1 MQRGSAAALAAL
13 IGIVSSQATA
23 GGDTGRDPH
32 RLYDRQTE
40 CAVFDTHGFEANAAN
55 WDGPCTH
62 GLASGG
68 GTATYIGRDGASQ
81 AVSAT
86 FRDGMIVD
94 GPADIRW
101 NDGAHY
107 SGDAVDG
114 APSGKGVLVNA
125 KGDRFEGAWHDGQ
138 LNGHGSVVWKNG
150 DRYEGDWV
158 GGQAEGHGVQI
169 WSDGQKYDG
178 AWHNDQPNGQGT
190 VTRKDG
196 TQFTAMF
203 VDGKRQPEVAA
214 APSPPPPAQPAVAN
228 TAPAPAAASPAPAT
242 APASLGNMIPQ
253 QLLDGMTG
261 LTLTALDG
269 STVKLGTTEG
279 GITRTL
285 TAADG
290 SVRTSVFTFLGT
302 NLGMVADQSDP
313 RHIDGMFHVSGG
325 GVEIDYTDGHT
336 ELLRA
341 DPSGGLLVTLRSAI
355 GATACASW
363 YPQGHAFTVAERK
376 AAVAAYAQRLGVS
389 DNVPAV
395 SGCTNAPSAA
405 ALPAARPSAHRTGP
419 RHVAGAVPSVVAP
432 APKPGS
438 SGLQTMPV
446 KDSNVHLIDA
456 PVAGPA
462 APPIVAAAPPPAD
475 EPIAS
480 NCLHVDSD
488 GSYWGFRNHC
498 GYSVQFAYCLLH
510 GVNPMTA
517 CGDHGAAGVEGSVS
531 ADGFGAL
538 FADDSLGERD
548 AEHQFRWVG
557 CRGGAGEVIAQL
569 DHAEP
574 ASGECVRTK
583 TAQRDN

>member
-1 MQRGSAAALAAL
+1 MQRGSAAALAAFVGL
-13 IGIVSSQATA
+13 FSSQTA
-23 GGDTGRDPH
+23 AGDAARDPH

-40 CAVFDTHGFEANAAN
+40 CAVFDTNGFEASAAN

-62 GLASGG
+62 GLASGR
-68 GTATYIGRDGASQ
+68 GTATFLGRSGVSQ
-81 AVSAT
+81 TVSAT
-86 FRDGMIVD
+86 FRDGTIVD
-94 GPADIRW
+94 GPAEIRW

-114 APSGKGVLVNA
+114 SPSGKGVLVNA
-125 KGDRFEGAWHDGQ
+125 KGDRFEGEWHDGQ
-138 LNGHGSVVWKNG
+138 LNGHGSVVWTNG

-158 GGQAEGHGVQI
+158 DGKAEGHGVQV

-196 TQFTAMF
+196 TQFTAKF
-203 VDGKRQPEVAA
+203 IDGKRQPEVAEATPAPVPPHSARPATASA
-214 APSPPPPAQPAVAN
+214 APSAG
-228 TAPAPAAASPAPAT
+228 PAPAAA
-242 APASLGNMIPQ
+242 PASGAEAVAH
-253 QLLDGMTG
+253 QLLNGLTG
-261 LTLTALDG
+261 ITLTAVDG
-269 STVKLGTTEG
+269 STVTLGATDG
-279 GITRTL
+279 GVLKTL

-290 SVRTSVFTFLGT
+290 SVHISVFTFLGP
-302 NLGMVADQSDP
+302 NLGTVADQSDP
-313 RHIDGMFHVSGG
+313 RRVGGMFHVASDSI
-325 GVEIDYTDGHT
+325 EIDYTDGRV
-336 ELLRA
+336 ELLRQG
-341 DPSGGLLVTLRSAI
+341 PSGGLLVTSTSAT
-355 GATACASW
+355 GAMACASW
-363 YPQGHAFTVAERK
+363 FPQGHVFSVAERM

-389 DNVPAV
+389 DGRPAA
-395 SGCTNAPSAA
+395 SGCATAPGAA
-405 ALPAARPSAHRTGP
+405 PAGTRPAAHRPTP
-419 RHVAGAVPSVVAP
+419 RLVAGVVPPVVAP
-432 APKPGS
+432 APKPIS
-438 SGLQTMPV
+438 NGLQTVPV

-456 PVAGPA
+456 PAGA
-462 APPIVAAAPPPAD
+462 GAAAAPAANAAPAPAD
-475 EPIAS
+475 ERIAS

-510 GVNPMTA
+510 GVNPMTT
-517 CGDHGAAGVEGSVS
+517 CGDRGAAGVAGSVS
-531 ADGFGAL
+531 ANGFGAL